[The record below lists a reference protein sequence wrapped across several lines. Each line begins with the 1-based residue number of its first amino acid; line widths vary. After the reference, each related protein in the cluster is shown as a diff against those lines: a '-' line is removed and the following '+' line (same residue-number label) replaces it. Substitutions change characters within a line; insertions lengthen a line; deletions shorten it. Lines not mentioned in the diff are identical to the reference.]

1 MRHARRGLVAA
12 GGLALVACTTAFA
25 HVEVA
30 SAPNAKAA
38 ALGEVVVSVPN
49 ESADADTTSV
59 TVRLPENVVRAE
71 FPRVAGW
78 RSFGT
83 TVSLAS
89 PVQVGDRVV
98 TTRVATVT
106 WTGGRIRPG
115 QRAEFRLRVRV
126 GKGSK
131 RSGLTFAAV
140 QRYSDGTVVRWIGP
154 PGSDKPAGVLQAPLP
169 VVAVTP
175 APPPPEPVTTPPTA
189 SAPTTAPASDENGG
203 NRGLAIGLIAAAAVA
218 LGGGAIALG
227 RRRRNED

>member
-1 MRHARRGLVAA
+1 M
-12 GGLALVACTTAFA
+12 
-25 HVEVA
+25 
-30 SAPNAKAA
+30 
-38 ALGEVVVSVPN
+38 
-49 ESADADTTSV
+49 
-59 TVRLPENVVRAE
+59 
-71 FPRVAGW
+71 
-78 RSFGT
+78 
-83 TVSLAS
+83 SLAS

-126 GKGSK
+126 RKGSK

-175 APPPPEPVTTPPTA
+175 PPPPESVTTPPTA
-189 SAPTTAPASDENGG
+189 SATTTEPASDENGG
-203 NRGLAIGLIAAAAVA
+203 NRGLTIGLIAAAAVA